1 MPKEKAVTDRQLD
14 LLKKLHAFVEE
25 HGYPPSRRELAKL
38 LEVNS
43 TNTIQ
48 GFVSKLVALGFLKV
62 GGVARA
68 LVITEAGKAAIR

>member
-1 MPKEKAVTDRQLD
+1 MPKETAVTERQLN
-14 LLKKLHAFVEE
+14 LLRKLHAFIEE
-25 HGYPPSRRELAKL
+25 HGYPPSRRDLARL

-62 GGVARA
+62 GEGARA
-68 LVITEAGKAAIR
+68 LVITEAGKAAVR